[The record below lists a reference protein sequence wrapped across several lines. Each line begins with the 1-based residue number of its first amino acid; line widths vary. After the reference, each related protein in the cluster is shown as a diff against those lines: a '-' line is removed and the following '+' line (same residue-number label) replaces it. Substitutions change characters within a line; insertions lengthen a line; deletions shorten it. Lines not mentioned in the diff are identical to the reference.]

1 MNQWQALHNATLH
14 WRTGPYIPQ
23 PRLVQIK
30 APINP
35 EETASNYNCQAGRQA
50 IQVIHTEGSTDTDK
64 VKVTTYNIEEKE

>member
-14 WRTGPYIPQ
+14 WRTGAYIPQ
-23 PRLVQIK
+23 PRMVQINETK
-30 APINP
+30 QEEAINF
-35 EETASNYNCQAGRQA
+35 TGCQAGRQA